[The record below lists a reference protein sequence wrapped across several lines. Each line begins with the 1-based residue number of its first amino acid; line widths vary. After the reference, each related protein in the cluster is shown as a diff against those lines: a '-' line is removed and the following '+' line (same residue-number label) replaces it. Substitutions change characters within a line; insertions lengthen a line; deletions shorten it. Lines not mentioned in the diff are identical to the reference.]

1 MYSKSDCEIHPQ
13 KSFWIRGKVMY
24 GIQHLNHVAKI
35 VKRIEIMVSQ
45 EKKVVSLLN
54 FFFPWVRTQSV
65 PPITEP
71 TTFWHSYP

>member
-24 GIQHLNHVAKI
+24 AIQHLNHVAKL

-54 FFFPWVRTQSV
+54 FFLPVGSN
-65 PPITEP
+65 PICDP
-71 TTFWHSYP
+71 DN